1 MKVAD
6 KADKAEVKRGR
17 GRPRKKAGERLTQT
31 VFFRLTYAELLRLRE
46 LAKAAGVD
54 YNECARQI
62 VRDRLIKTD
71 APSN

>member
-1 MKVAD
+1 MKTAS
-6 KADKAEVKRGR
+6 KADKVPVKRRR
-17 GRPRKKAGERLTQT
+17 GRPRKTEGDRLSQT

-62 VRDRLIKTD
+62 VRARLEQP
-71 APSN
+71 AS